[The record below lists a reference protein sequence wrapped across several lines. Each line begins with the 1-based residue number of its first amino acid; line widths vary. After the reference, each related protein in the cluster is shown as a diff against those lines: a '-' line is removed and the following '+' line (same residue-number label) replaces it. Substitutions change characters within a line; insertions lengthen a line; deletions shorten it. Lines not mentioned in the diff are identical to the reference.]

1 MLNIQ
6 GVCSFIASLK
16 FITCLILKLVIFMQ
30 AVDHYQLAFLWGRF
44 LLFSVCG
51 TTSENIEDFVICLK
65 NEVVSVLVNYCQ
77 TSHKRPLKMRRC
89 NGHVVHS
96 ENTEIRSCI
105 KWSFTRDRKPFE
117 KL

>member
-1 MLNIQ
+1 
-6 GVCSFIASLK
+6 
-16 FITCLILKLVIFMQ
+16 MQ
-30 AVDHYQLAFLWGRF
+30 AVDHYEQAFLWGRF
-44 LLFSVCG
+44 VLFSVCG

-65 NEVVSVLVNYCQ
+65 NEVVSVLVNCCQ
-77 TSHKRPLKMRRC
+77 TSHKRPLKMWRC

-105 KWSFTRDRKPFE
+105 KWSFTTDRKPFE

>member
-1 MLNIQ
+1 MYALLLPVEISYMFNIKT
-6 GVCSFIASLK
+6 GYVYASSGSLS
-16 FITCLILKLVIFMQ
+16 TGIF
-30 AVDHYQLAFLWGRF
+30 WGRF

-51 TTSENIEDFVICLK
+51 TTSENLEDFVICLK

-89 NGHVVHS
+89 NDRVVHS